1 MATSKSTSKR
11 TAWSAGASVFSGRPD
26 PVWEVK
32 PALAA
37 RLEKIWRSLK
47 PSEIEPPPE
56 PSLGY
61 RGCSLN
67 GPRSRQWFAF
77 AGVVTLRSSG
87 RPKSRSKSGPEFRS
101 EFRRDPAKKF
111 ERTLLASAP
120 AALLPPWLDT

>member
-1 MATSKSTSKR
+1 MATPKSGSKR
-11 TAWSAGASVFSGRPD
+11 SAWSAGASVFSGRPD

-67 GPRSRQWFAF
+67 GPRGRQWFAF
-77 AGVVTLRSSG
+77 AGVVTLRSASG
-87 RPKSRSKSGPEFRS
+87 RASRSEP
-101 EFRRDPAKKF
+101 RRDPARKF

-120 AALLPPWLDT
+120 AALLPPWLDA